1 MSASKSFAPHIDAV
15 AEVVGFSAEVFASE
29 GINAGLRPA
38 VDLCLEELFT
48 NLVKYGR
55 STAPI
60 LIDLRP
66 IKGGIE
72 VSLCAEGVDDFD
84 PTQAPTVDVSVPI
97 DRRQPGGLGLHLVR
111 QLVDSIEYEYQ
122 SHERRSRVT
131 FCKTQA

>member
-1 MSASKSFAPHIDAV
+1 MSVSRSFAPRIDAV
-15 AEVVGFSAEVFASE
+15 AEVVGFSAEAFASE
-29 GINAGLRPA
+29 GIDVGLRPA

-48 NLVKYGR
+48 NMVKYGR

-60 LIDLRP
+60 RIELQRIP
-66 IKGGIE
+66 GGIE
-72 VSLCAEGVDDFD
+72 ASLCAVGVDDFD

-97 DRRQPGGLGLHLVR
+97 DQRQPGGLGLHLVR

-131 FCKTQA
+131 FRKTLA

>member
-1 MSASKSFAPHIDAV
+1 MSAVKSFAPRVDAV
-15 AEVVGFSAEVFASE
+15 VEVVGFSAEAFASQ
-29 GINAGLRPA
+29 GIDAALRHA

-60 LIDLRP
+60 RIELRR
-66 IKGGIE
+66 IAGGVE
-72 VSLCAEGVDDFD
+72 GCLSAEGVDDFD

-97 DRRQPGGLGLHLVR
+97 DQRQPGGLGLHLVR

-131 FCKTQA
+131 FRKTLA